1 MGYSFVEVDYVLPS
15 PTEDEINLGLKMDYF
30 SRLLEMDLDKKFKI
44 SENELHNWIHHNYSS
59 IFLTEQE
66 LTLTKFRKLQR

>member
-1 MGYSFVEVDYVLPS
+1 MTVDYVLPQ
-15 PTEDEINLGLKMDYF
+15 PTEDELNLGLKSDYYQ
-30 SRLLEMDLDKKFKI
+30 RLLDLDLEKKYKI
-44 SENELHNWIHHNYSS
+44 SESELYNWIHHNYSS